1 MKKICWQLYKNLK
14 QKFCDILREKYQE
27 VKKMAG
33 NVEYEQ
39 LLKSYSK
46 IQKENKKLRKMLTQE
61 NISTLGVLVQECMK
75 YNREQLKKIALEL
88 QLTEYDNENVEN
100 VIALMEFF
108 KNVWEDLNSMT
119 ELEK

>member
-1 MKKICWQLYKNLK
+1 
-14 QKFCDILREKYQE
+14 
-27 VKKMAG
+27 MARD
-33 NVEYEQ
+33 VEYEQ

-61 NISTLGVLVQECMK
+61 NISTLEVLVQECMK
-75 YNREQLKKIALEL
+75 YNREQLKKIAWEL

-108 KNVWEDLNSMT
+108 KNVSNTYGEA
-119 ELEK
+119 

>member
-1 MKKICWQLYKNLK
+1 
-14 QKFCDILREKYQE
+14 
-27 VKKMAG
+27 MARD
-33 NVEYEQ
+33 VEYEQ

-61 NISTLGVLVQECMK
+61 NISTLEVLVQECMK
-75 YNREQLKKIALEL
+75 YNREQLKKIAWEL

>member
-1 MKKICWQLYKNLK
+1 MG
-14 QKFCDILREKYQE
+14 R
-27 VKKMAG
+27 

-46 IQKENKKLRKMLTQE
+46 IQKENK

-88 QLTEYDNENVEN
+88 QLT
-100 VIALMEFF
+100 
-108 KNVWEDLNSMT
+108 
-119 ELEK
+119 

>member
-1 MKKICWQLYKNLK
+1 
-14 QKFCDILREKYQE
+14 
-27 VKKMAG
+27 MAR

-46 IQKENKKLRKMLTQE
+46 MQKENKKLRKMLTQE
-61 NISTLGVLVQECMK
+61 NISTLEVLVQECMK
-75 YNREQLKKIALEL
+75 YNREQLKKIAWEL

>member
-1 MKKICWQLYKNLK
+1 MG
-14 QKFCDILREKYQE
+14 R
-27 VKKMAG
+27 

-46 IQKENKKLRKMLTQE
+46 IQKENQKLRKMLTQE

-119 ELEK
+119 ELVGEK

>member
-1 MKKICWQLYKNLK
+1 
-14 QKFCDILREKYQE
+14 
-27 VKKMAG
+27 MAR

-61 NISTLGVLVQECMK
+61 NISTLEVLVQECMK
-75 YNREQLKKIALEL
+75 YNREQLKKIAWEL

>member
-1 MKKICWQLYKNLK
+1 MIYYGKKY
-14 QKFCDILREKYQE
+14 RE
-27 VKKMAG
+27 VKKMAR

-61 NISTLGVLVQECMK
+61 NISTLEVLVQECMK

-119 ELEK
+119 ELEGEK